1 MVLVG
6 LGRRGL
12 GAYPTC
18 FNQDA
23 QGPIPGWVYGGNGAG
38 TGGPGIL
45 AAIFNLDAKVL
56 TADANQFAS
65 DLISENLP
73 ADCAGDMAALG
84 ITPEQWE
91 SALENVSILNGI
103 GSQVPLASTLTN
115 GSAPQQVAQSI
126 GETVGQSF
134 STDPLQVAMASV
146 NGPQVWI
153 SPFLV
158 NPGNTQ
164 ADSALIAH
172 GTLHNLGLIDSTIQ
186 QDLGLPVTNNT
197 VNISNKLQADCFPG
211 PPGII
216 LQ

>member
-1 MVLVG
+1 
-6 LGRRGL
+6 
-12 GAYPTC
+12 
-18 FNQDA
+18 
-23 QGPIPGWVYGGNGAG
+23 
-38 TGGPGIL
+38 
-45 AAIFNLDAKVL
+45 
-56 TADANQFAS
+56 
-65 DLISENLP
+65 
-73 ADCAGDMAALG
+73 
-84 ITPEQWE
+84 
-91 SALENVSILNGI
+91 
-103 GSQVPLASTLTN
+103 
-115 GSAPQQVAQSI
+115 
-126 GETVGQSF
+126 
-134 STDPLQVAMASV
+134 MASV